1 MKFLFYILTLLELF
15 FIIYILYKTKR
26 HSKVREVL
34 FDPFSLFSICWII
47 CYNIIPLIMVAGN
60 HFTYPEEG
68 EGYSDTSIFFSKL
81 FLIIFYFSTF
91 IFYIALSKTF
101 KLSKKPPWPKFRRL
115 ISIENLLL
123 FLYYIVILFFS
134 IYHINYILSIGVG
147 DYFQN
152 RIMLNKGLGLVS
164 LVIYSSNILIL
175 VLLIDAYIDK
185 RKSFLSISR
194 KIAIYFSVIL
204 FSGIYLIIGSR
215 LSVILLLIQIVFAF
229 VYLKEKISKKFFI
242 RVGLFMFMLVL
253 SLSFF
258 GFMRVRVKNTH
269 LNLYEEFAKVYVE
282 KITEN
287 LVVNFGKFENI
298 VWMNDN
304 MDKWSPLYGKT
315 FMAGVTNFVPRKLW
329 ANKPLGGGPALRNW
343 IKPGS
348 YDLDAK
354 DAKNITSSTTG
365 YPTECYMNFHIFGFF
380 IGAFILACCLALLK
394 HMLNKIDGNLLQLS
408 IYIYLLVAVCFVFQ
422 YGEFLGIFTRTL
434 FVVFPFMIIRALSK
448 LKYVLKK

>member
-1 MKFLFYILTLLELF
+1 
-15 FIIYILYKTKR
+15 
-26 HSKVREVL
+26 
-34 FDPFSLFSICWII
+34 
-47 CYNIIPLIMVAGN
+47 MVSGN
-60 HFTYPEEG
+60 NFTYTEEG
-68 EGYSDTSIFFSKL
+68 EGYSDASIFFSKL
-81 FLIIFYFSTF
+81 FLTIFYFATF
-91 IFYIALSKTF
+91 IFYTVVSSTF
-101 KLSKKPPWPKFRRL
+101 KLSKKPPWPKFKKL
-115 ISIENLLL
+115 NLVENILL
-123 FLYYIVILFFS
+123 FFYYIIVLLVS
-134 IYHINYILSIGVG
+134 ISHIKYILDIGIG

-152 RIMLNKGLGLVS
+152 RILLNKGLGLIS
-164 LVIYSSNILIL
+164 LIIYSSNILIL
-175 VLLIDAYIDK
+175 VLLINTYLNK
-185 RKSFLSISR
+185 RKTLVNLAR
-194 KIAIYFSVIL
+194 KIAIYLSVIL
-204 FSGIYLIIGSR
+204 FSGIYLVIGSR

-229 VYLKEKISKKFFI
+229 IYLKEKIKKKFFI
-242 RVGLFMFMLVL
+242 RIGVFMFLL
-253 SLSFF
+253 ISSLSFF

-315 FMAGVTNFVPRKLW
+315 FMAGFTNFVPRKLW
-329 ANKPLGGGPALRNW
+329 KNKPLGGGPAMRNW

-354 DAKNITSSTTG
+354 DAKNITSTTTG
-365 YPTECYMNFHIFGFF
+365 YPTECYMNFHVFGF
-380 IGAFILACCLALLK
+380 IVGAFILACFLALLK
-394 HMLNKIDGNLLQLS
+394 NMLNRIHGGLLQFS

-434 FVVFPFMIIRALSK
+434 FVVLPFIVIMFLGK